1 MPREDDRT
9 RLEHMLDAARK
20 IIEFTRGES
29 RDTLDENEVLSLATL
44 RLLEVLGEASKGI
57 SADFKKKHPELR
69 WKAIAGTRDRL
80 AHGYFDVDL
89 DIVWAIVADDIPRL
103 AGDLEKVVESG
114 IT

>member
-1 MPREDDRT
+1 MPLRDNRT
-9 RLEHMLDAARK
+9 RLEHMLDAANK
-20 IIEFTRGES
+20 IIEFTRDES
-29 RDTLDENEVLSLATL
+29 RDTFAGNEVLSLATL

-57 SADFKKKHPELR
+57 SVDFKKKNPELR

-89 DIVWAIVADDIPRL
+89 DIVWTIVADDIPRL
-103 AGDLEKVVESG
+103 ASDLEKVVESE